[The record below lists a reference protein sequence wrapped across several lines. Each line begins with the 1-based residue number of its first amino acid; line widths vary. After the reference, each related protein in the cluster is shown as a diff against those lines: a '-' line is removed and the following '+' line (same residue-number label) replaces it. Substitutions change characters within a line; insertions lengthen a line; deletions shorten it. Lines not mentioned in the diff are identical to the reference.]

1 MTILPLAAGPRM
13 NRSTHTESK
22 PKGALDGLTVIDLT
36 MMLAGPFASMM
47 LADQGAR
54 IIKIEPPAGDS
65 ARDIGPHPQGSVS
78 REDGGYGA
86 YFASTG
92 RNKES
97 MVIDLKQE
105 AGKAVLRRLVAK
117 ADVIME
123 SFRSGVMERLGISY
137 EALAEINPRLVFA
150 ALRGFG
156 DARTG
161 ESPYTAW
168 PAYDPVSQ
176 AMGGIM
182 GITSTTKGGAPTK
195 IGPGVGD
202 IMPAMFFAFGIAS
215 ACWRAQRTGEGQF
228 VDIAMVDGVLAVC
241 ERLVFQYSATGV
253 APGTEGN
260 HHPLLC
266 PFGIFPAKD
275 GHVSIGVP
283 KDEFWAP
290 LMLAMGMPERAADPR
305 YATNPAR
312 LERREEVVAFIGEW
326 TAERT
331 KQELIG
337 IFGNKVPFGP
347 VFHADD
353 IFADP
358 HFAARSMLVEVEHP
372 GSDVPLTIANTP
384 IRMSGTPGGVRQR
397 APLTGEHT
405 DAILAEFG
413 FTPAEMRALRA
424 AGTVA

>member
-1 MTILPLAAGPRM
+1 M
-13 NRSTHTESK
+13 NNKT

-36 MMLAGPFASMM
+36 MMLAGPFAGMM
-47 LADQGAR
+47 LADHGAR
-54 IIKIEPPAGDS
+54 VIKVEPPAGDN
-65 ARDIGPHPQGSVS
+65 ARDIGPQLEGGIG
-78 REDGGYGA
+78 RAEGGYGA

-97 MVIDLKQE
+97 VVIDLKHP
-105 AGKAVLRRLVAK
+105 AGKAVLRRLVAT

-123 SFRSGVMERLGISY
+123 SFRSGVMERLGLSY
-137 EALAEINPRLVFA
+137 ESLAAINPRLVYA

-156 DARTG
+156 DPRG
-161 ESPYTAW
+161 GQSPYASW
-168 PAYDPVSQ
+168 PAYDPVAQ

-182 GITSTTKGGAPTK
+182 GITSTVKGGAPTK

-202 IMPAMFFAFGIAS
+202 IMPAMFLAFGIAS

-241 ERLVFQYSATGV
+241 ERLVFQYSATGLP
-253 APGTEGN
+253 PGTEGN

-266 PFGIFPAKD
+266 PFGLFPARD

-290 LMLAMGMPERAADPR
+290 LMTAMGMAERASDPR

-312 LERREEVVAFIGEW
+312 MERRQEVIDFISEW
-326 TAERT
+326 TAART
-331 KQELIG
+331 KRELIA
-337 IFGNKVPFGP
+337 IFGGTVPFGP
-347 VFHADD
+347 VFGADD

-358 HFAARSMLVEVEHP
+358 HFAARHMLVEVEHP
-372 GSDVPLTIANTP
+372 GTNRPLTIANTP
-384 IRMSGTPGGVRQR
+384 IRMSGTPGGVRHR
-397 APLTGEHT
+397 APLTGEDT
-405 DAILAEFG
+405 DRVLADFG
-413 FTPAEMRALRA
+413 FTPEEVAALRESGA
-424 AGTVA
+424 VG

>member
-1 MTILPLAAGPRM
+1 MNADAA
-13 NRSTHTESK
+13 

-36 MMLAGPFASMM
+36 MMLAGPYAAMM

-54 IIKIEPPAGDS
+54 VVKIEPPTGDMT
-65 ARDIGPHPQGSVS
+65 RRIGPHLDGALM

-86 YFASTG
+86 YFASIG

-97 MVIDLKQE
+97 IVVDLKQE
-105 AGKAVLRRLVAK
+105 AGKQVLRRLAAK

-123 SFRSGVMERLGISY
+123 NFRSGVMDRLGLSY
-137 EALAEINPRLVFA
+137 EALAEINPRLVYA
-150 ALRGFG
+150 TLRGFG
-156 DARTG
+156 DARSG
-161 ESPYTAW
+161 ASPYASW

-182 GITSTTKGGAPTK
+182 GITSTTRGGAPTK

-202 IMPAMFFAFGIAS
+202 IMPAMFLAFGIAA

-241 ERLVFQYSATGV
+241 ERLVFQYSATGI

-260 HHPLLC
+260 HHPLVC

-283 KDEFWAP
+283 KDEFWGP
-290 LMLAMGMPERAADPR
+290 LMTAMGMPDLVHDER
-305 YATNPAR
+305 YATNAAR
-312 LERREEVVAFIGEW
+312 MDRRQEVIDFISEW
-326 TAERT
+326 TAPRT
-331 KQELIG
+331 KQQLID
-337 IFGNKVPFGP
+337 IFGDKVPFGP
-347 VFHADD
+347 VFQADD

-358 HFAARSMLVEVEHP
+358 HFAARNMLVEVEAP
-372 GSDVPLTIANTP
+372 GADRPLTIANTP
-384 IRMSGTPGGVRQR
+384 IRMSRTPGGVRRR
-397 APLTGEHT
+397 APLTGEDT
-405 DAILAEFG
+405 DRILADFG
-413 FTPAEMRALRA
+413 FAEAEVAALRES
-424 AGTVA
+424 GVVA

>member
-1 MTILPLAAGPRM
+1 M
-13 NRSTHTESK
+13 NTETP

-54 IIKIEPPAGDS
+54 VIKIEPPAGDS
-65 ARDIGPHPQGSVS
+65 ARDIGPHLEGSIA
-78 REDGGYGA
+78 REHGGYGA

-97 MVIDLKQE
+97 MIVDLKQE

-123 SFRSGVMERLGISY
+123 SSRSGVMERLGLSY
-137 EALAEINPRLVFA
+137 EALAQINPRLVYA

-161 ESPYTAW
+161 ESPYATW
-168 PAYDPVSQ
+168 PAYDPVAQ

-182 GITSTTKGGAPTK
+182 GITSTAKGGAPTK

-202 IMPAMFFAFGIAS
+202 IMPAMFLAFGIAS

-241 ERLVFQYSATGV
+241 ERLVFQYSATGI

-260 HHPLLC
+260 HHPLVC
-266 PFGIFPAKD
+266 PFGLFPAKD

-283 KDEFWAP
+283 KDEFWGP
-290 LMLAMGMPERAADPR
+290 LMQAMGMPERAQDPR

-312 LERREEVVAFIGEW
+312 MERREEVVAFIGEW
-326 TAERT
+326 TAART
-331 KQELIG
+331 KQELIE

-347 VFHADD
+347 VFQADD

-358 HFAARSMLVEVEHP
+358 HFAAREMLVDVEHP
-372 GSDVPLTIANTP
+372 GADRALTIANTP
-384 IRMSGTPGGVRQR
+384 IRMSRTPGGVHCR
-397 APLTGEHT
+397 APLSGEHT

-413 FTPAEMRALRA
+413 FTPAEVDALRV
-424 AGTVA
+424 AGAVA

>member
-1 MTILPLAAGPRM
+1 MNADAA
-13 NRSTHTESK
+13 

-36 MMLAGPFASMM
+36 MMLAGPYAAMM

-54 IIKIEPPAGDS
+54 VVKIEPPTGDMT
-65 ARDIGPHPQGSVS
+65 RRIGPHLDGALM

-86 YFASTG
+86 YFASIG

-97 MVIDLKQE
+97 IVVDLKQE
-105 AGKAVLRRLVAK
+105 AGKQVLRRLVAK

-123 SFRSGVMERLGISY
+123 NFRSGVMDRLGLSY
-137 EALAEINPRLVFA
+137 EALAEINPRLVYA
-150 ALRGFG
+150 TLRGFG
-156 DARTG
+156 DARSG
-161 ESPYTAW
+161 ASPYASW

-182 GITSTTKGGAPTK
+182 GITSTTRGGAPTK

-202 IMPAMFFAFGIAS
+202 IMPAMFLAFGIAS

-241 ERLVFQYSATGV
+241 ERLVFQYSATGI

-260 HHPLLC
+260 HHPLVC

-283 KDEFWAP
+283 KDEFWGP
-290 LMLAMGMPERAADPR
+290 LMTAMGMPDLVHDER
-305 YATNPAR
+305 YATNAAR
-312 LERREEVVAFIGEW
+312 MDHRQEVIDFISEW
-326 TAERT
+326 TAPRT
-331 KQELIG
+331 KQQLID
-337 IFGNKVPFGP
+337 IFGDKVPFGP
-347 VFHADD
+347 VFQADD

-358 HFAARSMLVEVEHP
+358 HFAARNMLVEVEAP
-372 GSDVPLTIANTP
+372 GADRPLTIANTP
-384 IRMSGTPGGVRQR
+384 IRMSRTPGGVRRR
-397 APLTGEHT
+397 APLTGEDT
-405 DAILAEFG
+405 DRILADFG
-413 FTPAEMRALRA
+413 FAEAEVAALRES
-424 AGTVA
+424 GVVA

>member
-1 MTILPLAAGPRM
+1 M
-13 NRSTHTESK
+13 NADAV

-36 MMLAGPFASMM
+36 MMLAGPYAAMM

-54 IIKIEPPAGDS
+54 VVKIEPPAGDMT
-65 ARDIGPHPQGSVS
+65 RRIGPHLDGALM

-86 YFASTG
+86 YFASIG

-97 MVIDLKQE
+97 IVVDLKQE
-105 AGKAVLRRLVAK
+105 AGKQVLRRLVAK

-123 SFRSGVMERLGISY
+123 NFRSGVMDRLGLSY
-137 EALAEINPRLVFA
+137 EALAEINPRLVYA
-150 ALRGFG
+150 TLRGFG
-156 DARTG
+156 DARSG
-161 ESPYTAW
+161 ESPYASW

-182 GITSTTKGGAPTK
+182 AITSTSKGGAPTK

-202 IMPAMFFAFGIAS
+202 IMPAMFLAFGIAS

-241 ERLVFQYSATGV
+241 ERLVFQYSVTGI

-260 HHPLLC
+260 HHPLVC

-283 KDEFWAP
+283 KDEFWGP
-290 LMLAMGMPERAADPR
+290 LMTAMGMPDLVHDER
-305 YATNPAR
+305 YATNAAR
-312 LERREEVVAFIGEW
+312 MDRRQEVIDFISEW
-326 TAERT
+326 TAPRT
-331 KQELIG
+331 KQQLIDT
-337 IFGNKVPFGP
+337 FGDKVPFGP
-347 VFHADD
+347 VFQADD

-358 HFAARSMLVEVEHP
+358 HFAARNMLVEVEAP
-372 GSDVPLTIANTP
+372 GADRPLTIANTP
-384 IRMSGTPGGVRQR
+384 IRMSRTPGGVRRR
-397 APLTGEHT
+397 APLTGEDT
-405 DAILAEFG
+405 DRILADFG
-413 FTPAEMRALRA
+413 FAEEEVAALRES
-424 AGTVA
+424 GVVA